1 MWRIS
6 EGVIEYNSEISIID
20 TWEKSGDINK
30 IIERMNSFVSRGGD
44 EESKRSHFEY
54 TEFEIFKDIHSGV
67 FNSQ

>member
-1 MWRIS
+1 
-6 EGVIEYNSEISIID
+6 
-20 TWEKSGDINK
+20 
-30 IIERMNSFVSRGGD
+30 MNSFVSRGGD